1 MAATPDDRSAD
12 APLDGQEATPY
23 IDALREYAAR
33 SPLRLNVPGH
43 QGPAGADPGL
53 LSLLGPSVFE
63 LDLPPLMPGIEAGER
78 PTPRERSERLA
89 ARAWGARRTWFLTN
103 GSTQG
108 NLIACIVASTLGP
121 DVLVQRNM
129 HSSVL
134 AGVILANLRPAFVLP
149 NIDEHLGVAHVVSAE
164 SVAALLDRSAG
175 RPAMAFIVSPTY
187 FGAGAD
193 VAAIAAVCHARDVP
207 LVVDEA
213 WAGHFGAHPSLP
225 PSALQCGADLVV
237 SSTHK
242 LVGSLTQSAMLHLG
256 DGPFAARLEPLVER
270 AMTLVES
277 TSASSILVASLDGA
291 RRWRAV
297 DGPRELPASLAAA
310 QDLRERIE
318 ALDAFSVADRRF
330 TEHPDVA
337 FHDPLRVV
345 IDVSRTGQ
353 SGTALRSFLHDAQ
366 CIDFEVFT
374 HAAIVAVVGPRRGV
388 HPEVERLIEALRQIP
403 AAANRTMQPVATV
416 FYAGEPRLTPRE
428 ALSADSELVDV
439 QRAAGRVSSDTLSAY
454 PPGIPNVVG
463 GEELTREVLEFLA
476 AVEGQGG
483 FVRGNSSPDR
493 GKLRVVRQ

>member
-1 MAATPDDRSAD
+1 M
-12 APLDGQEATPY
+12 
-23 IDALREYAAR
+23 
-33 SPLRLNVPGH
+33 
-43 QGPAGADPGL
+43 
-53 LSLLGPSVFE
+53 
-63 LDLPPLMPGIEAGER
+63 
-78 PTPRERSERLA
+78 
-89 ARAWGARRTWFLTN
+89 
-103 GSTQG
+103 
-108 NLIACIVASTLGP
+108 
-121 DVLVQRNM
+121 
-129 HSSVL
+129 
-134 AGVILANLRPAFVLP
+134 
-149 NIDEHLGVAHVVSAE
+149 
-164 SVAALLDRSAG
+164 
-175 RPAMAFIVSPTY
+175 
-187 FGAGAD
+187 
-193 VAAIAAVCHARDVP
+193 
-207 LVVDEA
+207 
-213 WAGHFGAHPSLP
+213 
-225 PSALQCGADLVV
+225 

-291 RRWRAV
+291 RPSACGGRSTGA
-297 DGPRELPASLAAA
+297 PRVACLSAILA
-310 QDLRERIE
+310 RIE

-403 AAANRTMQPVATV
+403 AAANRTTQPVATV
-416 FYAGEPRLTPRE
+416 FYAGKPRLTPRE

-463 GEELTREVLEFLA
+463 GEESPARCSSSWPPSKARPALCAATRAPTGASCASCGSTAPSAERREPLAQAPFGLRRPDPLVAQHLLARALA
-476 AVEGQGG
+476 ADDRHFRRPQAETGREQPADCRIGLAVDRWRTDATSTTPPRWP
-483 FVRGNSSPDR
+483 VTSSACARAVTRTLNSPPATASA
-493 GKLRVVRQ
+493 

>member
-1 MAATPDDRSAD
+1 MRP
-12 APLDGQEATPY
+12 
-23 IDALREYAAR
+23 AR
-33 SPLRLNVPGH
+33 
-43 QGPAGADPGL
+43 
-53 LSLLGPSVFE
+53 
-63 LDLPPLMPGIEAGER
+63 
-78 PTPRERSERLA
+78 
-89 ARAWGARRTWFLTN
+89 GARGETWFLTN

-121 DVLVQRNM
+121 DVLVQHNM

-310 QDLRERIE
+310 QDLRENRS
-318 ALDAFSVADRRF
+318 ARRLQRRRPPL
-330 TEHPDVA
+330 HRAPDVA

-403 AAANRTMQPVATV
+403 AAANRTTQPVATV
-416 FYAGEPRLTPRE
+416 STPASR
-428 ALSADSELVDV
+428 ALR
-439 QRAAGRVSSDTLSAY
+439 RAR
-454 PPGIPNVVG
+454 
-463 GEELTREVLEFLA
+463 R
-476 AVEGQGG
+476 
-483 FVRGNSSPDR
+483 
-493 GKLRVVRQ
+493 